1 MIENLNIK
9 EKLVSLL
16 ESHKKDKK
24 NVEIISEIAKLYK
37 INNDNLNHIN
47 FLKKNYDLDKSN
59 YKILNNLGTAYKDQ
73 KKYKIAQNYF
83 FKSIS
88 INKDYLIG
96 NFNLALLLEEKGH
109 LKNAAKYYLKVINI
123 DKDYLPAYYNLYR
136 IDKNYFTDEFF
147 KNIIN
152 LLENKKLPTNKVLSY
167 GYFLLARREEE
178 RKNFQKEVEY
188 LEKGHDIFF
197 NSSKKNKNLCDFL
210 INHLPSNIEK
220 FHFDEDFSKFQSK
233 FQPIF
238 IFGLPRSGTT
248 LVEALITS
256 GKEKIDNFGET
267 SVIYKSL
274 VNLEKEKKI
283 NITNNFKYL
292 KVKDIYDQ
300 IYKNYNIDNSVKTK
314 NYKFIDRSM
323 ENFLFYKIIFKIF
336 PHAKII
342 HCHRNYF
349 HNFVAIFKQCLENL
363 IWTHSKEY
371 IVKYINLF
379 ESSINQMKKKYPKNI
394 LTVNL
399 KELTNEPEKTSKI
412 LMKFCGLKWS
422 KEILNFYDRSNMIVT
437 SASNIQIRKKIY
449 TYNENIFD
457 EYEKYFLD
465 YFSNN
470 YK

>member
-1 MIENLNIK
+1 MKNEINIK
-9 EKLVSLL
+9 DKLDLLL
-16 ESHKKDKK
+16 ETFKKDKK
-24 NVEIISEIAKLYK
+24 NIKIISEIAKLYK
-37 INNDNLNHIN
+37 INNDNINHIN
-47 FLKKNYDLDKSN
+47 FLKKNYDLEKNN
-59 YKILNNLGTAYKDQ
+59 YRILNNLGTAYKNQ

-83 FKSIS
+83 LKSIS
-88 INKDYLIG
+88 LNKNYLIG
-96 NFNLALLLEEKGH
+96 NFNLALLLEEKGE

-123 DKDYLPAYYNLYR
+123 DKNYLPAYYNLYR
-136 IDKNYFTDEFF
+136 IDKNYFSDEFY

-152 LLENKKLPTNKVLSY
+152 LLDNKDLIANKVISY
-167 GYFLLARREEE
+167 GYFILARREEE
-178 RKNFQKEVEY
+178 KKNFNKEVEY

-197 NSSKKNKNLCDFL
+197 NSNKNNKNLCDFL
-210 INHLPSNIEK
+210 IKHLPNNIEK
-220 FHFDEDFSKFQSK
+220 FRFDEDFLKFQSK

-248 LVEALITS
+248 LVESLITS
-256 GKEKIDNFGET
+256 GKEKIDNFGES

-283 NITNNFKYL
+283 NVTNDLKYL
-292 KVKDIYDQ
+292 KVKDIFDQ
-300 IYKNYNIDNSVKTK
+300 VYKNYDINNSAKKK
-314 NYKFIDRSM
+314 NYKFLDRSM
-323 ENFLFYKIIFKIF
+323 ENFLFYEIIIKIF
-336 PHAKII
+336 PRAKII

-363 IWTHSKEY
+363 VWTHSKEY
-371 IVKYINLF
+371 IIKYINLF
-379 ESSINQMKKKYPKNI
+379 KLSINEIKKKYPKNV

-412 LMKFCGLKWS
+412 LMKFCDLKWS

-449 TYNENIFD
+449 TYDENIFH